1 MRHLDLQLIVGRRNE
16 VGLTATAFKA
26 GCRRHRLMQLLG
38 TGCSIC
44 GAGALRTS
52 RRAAGAR
59 CALSSQIGS
68 DRDRD
73 GASRGGD
80 GAIPIGRERTLELWR
95 YWWNRWGLRVDV
107 RGGVNPC
114 KPGLEAPGEPDVEL
128 VSCNMIFQAPFF
140 KTASASGEERAL
152 FFVIS
157 RRVGSENSDS
167 RTVPTTTSGEPSQ

>member
-1 MRHLDLQLIVGRRNE
+1 MNTDAMNASACFTATFIKYRVPVKSTEYRTYPADLDFARSQVSYEINRQSRTMRHLDLQLIVGRRNE

-80 GAIPIGRERTLELWR
+80 GAIPIGRGRTSELRR
-95 YWWNRWGLRVDV
+95 YWWNRWGLRDGV
-107 RGGVNPC
+107 RGGVNLCIP
-114 KPGLEAPGEPDVEL
+114 A
-128 VSCNMIFQAPFF
+128 
-140 KTASASGEERAL
+140 
-152 FFVIS
+152 
-157 RRVGSENSDS
+157 
-167 RTVPTTTSGEPSQ
+167 